1 VFADAPTADLL
12 LDALTALAAHMA
24 LPGVQ
29 VIGKTYKVCVRV
41 CVCARCDLI
50 ICWRM
55 ASLLAHAQSHPNSKV
70 RARAAALAAGKQ

>member
-41 CVCARCDLI
+41 C
-50 ICWRM
+50 
-55 ASLLAHAQSHPNSKV
+55 
-70 RARAAALAAGKQ
+70 AL